1 MLNKMRSLYFYA
13 IVSLL
18 ILLPTT
24 SFAQSTKDSIPNA
37 NKQNDGNDYEMLYK
51 KELQVKSSLL
61 EEKEKL
67 REEEKNLDKSLV
79 ALTKE
84 LNAKQTKLNS
94 LTKKLQKSQS
104 DGKNSKL
111 TNLLKETEEL
121 EKSNKALSEKLATLD
136 ASIKSST
143 ALLNNNQQQ
152 LINLENIQEKVSNDI
167 LRENGDYLKLP
178 FSKMKDSDL
187 LKIKEKCANFSDAE
201 NVKKLLINTE
211 KCMENKRV
219 YDNIITAL
227 NSPFNKENISDLQ
240 RKAKSL
246 TGLNQAQKDE
256 VSANLERLSHFENGL
271 AALKEFIT
279 KINESRKGVNY
290 DVSFYQTDK
299 RISLSQN
306 NLGERIEKESM
317 QIPYLKNAY
326 QEFDGILKK
335 YPNKHIS
342 IEYELLKQ

>member
-1 MLNKMRSLYFYA
+1 M
-13 IVSLL
+13 
-18 ILLPTT
+18 
-24 SFAQSTKDSIPNA
+24 
-37 NKQNDGNDYEMLYK
+37 
-51 KELQVKSSLL
+51 
-61 EEKEKL
+61 
-67 REEEKNLDKSLV
+67 DKSLV

-111 TNLLKETEEL
+111 TNLLKEKEEL

-143 ALLNNNQQQ
+143 ARLNNNQQQ

-187 LKIKEKCANFSDAE
+187 LKIKEKCANFSDDE
-201 NVKKLLINTE
+201 NVKKLLLNTE

-246 TGLNQAQKDE
+246 TGLNQAQKM
-256 VSANLERLSHFENGL
+256 
-271 AALKEFIT
+271 K
-279 KINESRKGVNY
+279 
-290 DVSFYQTDK
+290 
-299 RISLSQN
+299 SQP
-306 NLGERIEKESM
+306 I
-317 QIPYLKNAY
+317 
-326 QEFDGILKK
+326 
-335 YPNKHIS
+335 
-342 IEYELLKQ
+342 

>member
-1 MLNKMRSLYFYA
+1 MLNKMRSLYFYC
-13 IVSLL
+13 IVCFVA
-18 ILLPTT
+18 LLPTT
-24 SFAQSTKDSIPNA
+24 SFAQSTKDSILNA
-37 NKQNDGNDYEMLYK
+37 NKQKVGNDYEMLYK
-51 KELQVKSSLL
+51 KELQVKFSLL
-61 EEKEKL
+61 EEKENL
-67 REEEKNLDKSLV
+67 RGEEKLLDKSLA

-84 LNAKQTKLNS
+84 LNAKQTKLNA

-111 TNLLKETEEL
+111 TNLLKEKEEL

-152 LINLENIQEKVSNDI
+152 LTNLENIQEKVCNDI

-178 FSKMKDSDL
+178 FSKMKDSEL
-187 LKIKEKCANFSDAE
+187 QKIKEKCSNFSDDE
-201 NVKKLLINTE
+201 NVKKLLMKTE

-227 NSPFNKENISDLQ
+227 NTPFNKENIFELQ

-246 TGLNQAQKDE
+246 VGLNQVQKE
-256 VSANLERLSHFENGL
+256 EISANLERLSHFENGL
-271 AALKEFIT
+271 DALKEFIT

-317 QIPYLKNAY
+317 QIPYLRNAY

-342 IEYELLKQ
+342 IENEILKQ

>member
-1 MLNKMRSLYFYA
+1 M
-13 IVSLL
+13 
-18 ILLPTT
+18 
-24 SFAQSTKDSIPNA
+24 
-37 NKQNDGNDYEMLYK
+37 
-51 KELQVKSSLL
+51 
-61 EEKEKL
+61 
-67 REEEKNLDKSLV
+67 DKSLA

-111 TNLLKETEEL
+111 TNLLKEKEEL
-121 EKSNKALSEKLATLD
+121 EKSNKALSEKLGTLD

-187 LKIKEKCANFSDAE
+187 LKIKEKCANFSDDE

-326 QEFDGILKK
+326 QKFDGILKK

>member
-61 EEKEKL
+61 EEKENL
-67 REEEKNLDKSLV
+67 REEEKILDKSLA

-111 TNLLKETEEL
+111 TNLLKEKEEL

-187 LKIKEKCANFSDAE
+187 LKIKEKCANFSDDE

-219 YDNIITAL
+219 YDNNITAV

-326 QEFDGILKK
+326 QKFDGILKK

>member
-61 EEKEKL
+61 EEKENL
-67 REEEKNLDKSLV
+67 REEEKILDKSLA

-111 TNLLKETEEL
+111 TNLLKEKEEL

-187 LKIKEKCANFSDAE
+187 LKIKEKCANFSDDE

-326 QEFDGILKK
+326 QKFDGILKK
-335 YPNKHIS
+335 YPNKLIS
-342 IEYELLKQ
+342 IEYDLLKE

>member
-111 TNLLKETEEL
+111 TNLLKEKEEL
-121 EKSNKALSEKLATLD
+121 EKSNKAFSEKLATLD

>member
-1 MLNKMRSLYFYA
+1 MLNKMRSLYFYV
-13 IVSLL
+13 IVSFL

-24 SFAQSTKDSIPNA
+24 SFAQNAKDSISNA

-51 KELQVKSSLL
+51 KELQVKSSLI
-61 EEKEKL
+61 EEKENL
-67 REEEKNLDKSLV
+67 REEEKILDKSLA

-111 TNLLKETEEL
+111 TNLLKEKEEL

-187 LKIKEKCANFSDAE
+187 LKIKEKCGNFSDDE

>member
-111 TNLLKETEEL
+111 TNLLKEKEEL

-187 LKIKEKCANFSDAE
+187 LKIKAKCANFSDDE

>member
-61 EEKEKL
+61 EEKKNL
-67 REEEKNLDKSLV
+67 REEEKILDKSLA

-111 TNLLKETEEL
+111 TNLLKEKEEL
-121 EKSNKALSEKLATLD
+121 EKSNKALSKKLATLD

-187 LKIKEKCANFSDAE
+187 LKIKEKCANFSDDE

-256 VSANLERLSHFENGL
+256 VSANLKRLSHFENGL

-326 QEFDGILKK
+326 QKFDGILKK

>member
-1 MLNKMRSLYFYA
+1 MLNKMRSLYFYV
-13 IVSLL
+13 IVSFL

-24 SFAQSTKDSIPNA
+24 SFAQNAKDSISNA

-61 EEKEKL
+61 EEKENL
-67 REEEKNLDKSLV
+67 REEEKILDKSLA

-111 TNLLKETEEL
+111 TNLLKEKEEL

-187 LKIKEKCANFSDAE
+187 LKIKEKCANFSDDE

>member
-18 ILLPTT
+18 ILPPTT

-61 EEKEKL
+61 EEKENL
-67 REEEKNLDKSLV
+67 REEEKILDKSLA

-111 TNLLKETEEL
+111 TNLLKEKEEL

-187 LKIKEKCANFSDAE
+187 LKIKEKCANFSDDE
-201 NVKKLLINTE
+201 NVKKLLLNTE

-227 NSPFNKENISDLQ
+227 NSPFNKENIFDLQ

-246 TGLNQAQKDE
+246 DGLNQVQKE
-256 VSANLERLSHFENGL
+256 EISAYLERLSHFENGL

-279 KINESRKGVNY
+279 NINKNRKGVNY
-290 DVSFYQTDK
+290 DVSFYQDDKKIIFGHNSLGK
-299 RISLSQN
+299 RI
-306 NLGERIEKESM
+306 EMDTM
-317 QIPYLKNAY
+317 QIPYLKKVY
-326 QEFDGILKK
+326 LEFEGMLKK
-335 YPNKHIS
+335 YPNKHTP
-342 IEYELLKQ
+342 IENELLKQ

>member
-61 EEKEKL
+61 EEKENL
-67 REEEKNLDKSLV
+67 REEEKILDKSLA

-111 TNLLKETEEL
+111 TNLLKEKEEL

-187 LKIKEKCANFSDAE
+187 LKIKEKCANFSDDE
-201 NVKKLLINTE
+201 NVKKLLLNTE
-211 KCMENKRV
+211 KCMENKSV

-227 NSPFNKENISDLQ
+227 NSPFNKENIFDLQ

-246 TGLNQAQKDE
+246 DGLNQVQKE
-256 VSANLERLSHFENGL
+256 EISAYLERLSHFENGL

-279 KINESRKGVNY
+279 NINKNRKGVNY